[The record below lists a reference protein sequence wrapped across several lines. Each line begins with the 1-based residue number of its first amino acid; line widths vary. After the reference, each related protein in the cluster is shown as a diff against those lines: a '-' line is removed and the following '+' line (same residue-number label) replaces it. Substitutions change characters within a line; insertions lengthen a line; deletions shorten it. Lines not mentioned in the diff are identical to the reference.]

1 MLLSAGNHGWV
12 FLAVILAGGMAM
24 AVWVVRGGLY
34 EDEALE
40 NNVITIAQDL
50 MKSLSGDDT
59 VYQPRASNAEERL
72 R

>member
-1 MLLSAGNHGWV
+1 
-12 FLAVILAGGMAM
+12 M

-50 MKSLSGDDT
+50 MKSLSGDAT